1 MDNKRLSYYSNL
13 IGYIFTFM
21 EVVDNGSILNEKAL
35 QNLEDAKK
43 MAAEVV
49 ELPKEKRTEAIT
61 RALPGVDI
69 ERIGQHR
76 IVTYKGKGFQV
87 KNTGT
92 PKRIEEI
99 YQPLNYEDVQNFLL
113 SHEVYNKIMRE
124 NRQ

>member
-61 RALPGVDI
+61 RPA
-69 ERIGQHR
+69 RRRHR
-76 IVTYKGKGFQV
+76 TYRAA
-87 KNTGT
+87 
-92 PKRIEEI
+92 PDC
-99 YQPLNYEDVQNFLL
+99 YL
-113 SHEVYNKIMRE
+113 
-124 NRQ
+124 

>member
-76 IVTYKGKGFQV
+76 IVTYKGKGFQG

>member
-99 YQPLNYEDVQNFLL
+99 Y
-113 SHEVYNKIMRE
+113 SR
-124 NRQ
+124 

>member
-1 MDNKRLSYYSNL
+1 MDKNRLSYYSNL

-21 EVVDNGSILNEKAL
+21 EVVDNGSIPKDKAI
-35 QNLEDAKK
+35 QNLEDAKE
-43 MAAEVV
+43 MAAEVM
-49 ELPKEKRTEAIT
+49 ELPKEKRTETIT
-61 RALPGVDI
+61 GALPGVDI
-69 ERIGQHR
+69 QRIGQHR

-99 YQPLNYEDVQNFLL
+99 YQPMNYEEVQNFVL

>member
-1 MDNKRLSYYSNL
+1 M
-13 IGYIFTFM
+13 
-21 EVVDNGSILNEKAL
+21 
-35 QNLEDAKK
+35 EDAKK